1 MEIHPK
7 QNKIEIRLKSISPM
21 LTGDTDELQLI
32 NIEKSVV
39 KIRMKGNREQGVN
52 SEATLKKIIQIQ
64 LKQVFPE
71 IESVELSD

>member
-1 MEIHPK
+1 MGIHSMQK
-7 QNKIEIRLKSISPM
+7 QIEKRLKSISPM
-21 LTGDTDELQLI
+21 LTSETDELQLI

-52 SEATLKKIIQIQ
+52 SEATLKKIIEIQ

-71 IESVELSD
+71 IKSVELSD